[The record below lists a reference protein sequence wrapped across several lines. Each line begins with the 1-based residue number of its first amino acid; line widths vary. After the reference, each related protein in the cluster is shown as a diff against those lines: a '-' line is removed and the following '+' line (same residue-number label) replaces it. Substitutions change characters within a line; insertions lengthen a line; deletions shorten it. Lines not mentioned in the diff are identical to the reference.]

1 MATAAIIIGGAIIN
15 ALAFSGSQ
23 ALFKAL
29 GGDDEER
36 ERHDRAVEK
45 LTKAREEW
53 SRERQAVIDRINEQA
68 KLGREINEA
77 DKRMREY
84 FLATEYLQ
92 PKLSDFYVPSPDQ
105 ENGEVIFI
113 SGSLLALGYVG
124 YKYIF

>member
-36 ERHDRAVEK
+36 ERHDRAVKK

-92 PKLSDFYVPSPDQ
+92 PKL
-105 ENGEVIFI
+105 
-113 SGSLLALGYVG
+113 
-124 YKYIF
+124 